1 MAADLIDLHT
11 HTNCSDGDYAP
22 AELLRLAKKRGVK
35 TIAITDHDTVDGY
48 DKELFLLAKELEI
61 KLIPGIEFS
70 TIDEESGQKIHALG
84 LGIDSDNKALREEL
98 FPKNVLIV
106 SIKRGS
112 KEFIPNGNTVILPGD
127 ILTILCYKSELAEV
141 KQMTLTL

>member
-1 MAADLIDLHT
+1 MDTASEEEETDKVVTSL
-11 HTNCSDGDYAP
+11 S
-22 AELLRLAKKRGVK
+22 
-35 TIAITDHDTVDGY
+35 ITSNMSVC
-48 DKELFLLAKELEI
+48 
-61 KLIPGIEFS
+61 
-70 TIDEESGQKIHALG
+70 
-84 LGIDSDNKALREEL
+84 NKALREEL

-106 SIKRGS
+106 SIKRGV

>member
-22 AELLRLAKKRGVK
+22 AELLRLAKKRGIK

-61 KLIPGIEFS
+61 ELIPGIEFS
-70 TIDEESGQKIHALG
+70 TIDKESGQKVHALG
-84 LGIDSDNKALREEL
+84 LGIDLENKVLREECAQL
-98 FPKNVLIV
+98 RTDR
-106 SIKRGS
+106 IKLMG
-112 KEFIPNGNTVILPGD
+112 
-127 ILTILCYKSELAEV
+127 
-141 KQMTLTL
+141 